1 METIT
6 KEEFINR
13 FNDKQK
19 IEIAEKYLEV
29 YYDSYITD
37 SNYIQQVQKIKSSL
51 TLKKLTTPIT
61 DITNQKK
68 IK

>member
-51 TLKKLTTPIT
+51 TLQKLTTPIT